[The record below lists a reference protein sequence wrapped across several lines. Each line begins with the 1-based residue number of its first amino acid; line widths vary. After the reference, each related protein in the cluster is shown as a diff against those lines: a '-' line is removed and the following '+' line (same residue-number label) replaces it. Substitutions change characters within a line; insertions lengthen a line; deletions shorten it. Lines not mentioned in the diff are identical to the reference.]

1 MDTRDNG
8 EVMLEICGA
17 IERRDQQ
24 RMFELCQPDVEF
36 HWAPSLPHGG
46 MSRGLAADRLAW
58 SITWLPLEPAEAE
71 PRQAA

>member
-8 EVMLEICGA
+8 EVMLEICGV

-24 RMFELCQPDVEF
+24 RMFELCQPDVKF
-36 HWAPSLPHGG
+36 HWGPSLPHGG

-58 SITWLPLEPAEAE
+58 NIPWLPLEPAEAE